1 MVLMILSSTGAKAK
15 VSSMAKLFGKYKFT
29 ATVEV
34 TEAGKAFQEYFA
46 AESEV
51 IITKDAA
58 NIYDAQITGF
68 AGAKG
73 SEAMKVNAFSK
84 EKQMFKVNSPS
95 GNNYGVFG
103 NGIYY
108 SEADGKYPFGEE
120 LGALY
125 FTISE
130 DAQTITVP
138 DFTLVGNCNFD
149 NSTCDVLAK
158 FTNVKLTLLESEK
171 IDIADITGEWKVT
184 AGSGT
189 YDTKEG
195 SPLPTSYTLALAQNG
210 NATTY
215 KATFTVEG
223 IAPFTLDA
231 TFDGNKLE
239 IPYDGNLVDE
249 AKGYRL
255 VSMYSGVSGN
265 ISFNY
270 TSESSMTMGNSLV
283 IGTISQKEVEGEK
296 KDVIDYVQWWQ
307 NGSAK
312 KQSDAP
318 AFSWAGTYTAK
329 TANYMDLT
337 GGADVL
343 PTEGE
348 TVITYYE
355 AIDTYYITKLFGFD
369 VGNMNQGGMKLTLS
383 ADNPKE
389 AEVSLSSSP
398 YGAIYIK
405 SSDDMQ
411 TWYKLTDVN
420 GQATSLKLTANEDGT
435 LSLGEFF
442 VTKGERGNENTL
454 VCGYQSNTLSVAAEE
469 PETPSWT
476 GTYTITAD
484 VTAYDG
490 NEYPATFEMVID
502 PETEYGQF
510 ITSFITADVKNANY
524 GGIKIAPDTED
535 ANKFTFA
542 SDKFVKTVEPGAI
555 YWKMKDMNGSNS
567 DLTCTRNEDG
577 SYSISSFSLFILTY
591 DNADEK
597 CVALYENV
605 KATKTSEV
613 SVESAQAAPSIKIAI
628 NGGVITLSEKTSVL
642 VTDMSGRTL
651 FSGNTQTISG
661 LQPGAVII
669 RTAAGAVKGL
679 IK

>member
-1 MVLMILSSTGAKAK
+1 MRKLYALSIILSMMILCSIGAKAK
-15 VSSMAKLFGKYKFT
+15 VSSMADLFGKYKFT

-34 TEAGKAFQEYFA
+34 TGAGKAYEA
-46 AESEV
+46 NILKEGEV

-68 AGAKG
+68 AVNNAT
-73 SEAMKVNAFSK
+73 EAMKVNSINTETCKFQVK
-84 EKQMFKVNSPS
+84 NPS
-95 GNNYGVFG
+95 GNSYGAMG
-103 NGIYY
+103 GLYY
-108 SEADGKYPFGEE
+108 SDINGTYPFGETQIE
-120 LGALY
+120 SLVFVYDPETKAM
-125 FTISE
+125 TCN
-130 DAQTITVP
+130 
-138 DFTLVGNCNFD
+138 DFSLVGNCD
-149 NSTCDVLAK
+149 YSASTCEIIAK

-210 NATTY
+210 NANTY

-255 VSMYSGVSGN
+255 VSMYGGVSGN

-318 AFSWAGTYTAK
+318 AFSWAGTYNSK
-329 TANYMDLT
+329 SANYMDLT
-337 GGADVL
+337 DGADVL

-355 AIDTYYITKLFGFD
+355 SIDTYYITKLFGFD

-435 LSLGEFF
+435 LTLGDFF
-442 VTKGERGNENTL
+442 VAKGEYGKENTY
-454 VCGYQSNTLSVAAEE
+454 VGGYQSNTLTPATEE
-469 PETPSWT
+469 PVVQTWD
-476 GTYTITAD
+476 GTYEATAT
-484 VTAYDG
+484 VTKYVEGD
-490 NEYPATFEMVID
+490 YPTTFPIVID

-510 ITSFITADVKNANY
+510 ITTFITEDAKAANY
-524 GGIKIAPDTED
+524 GGIRLTPSADGAEKAEMAT
-535 ANKFTFA
+535 
-542 SDKFVKTVEPGAI
+542 DKFVKTVEPGVK
-555 YWKMKDMNGSNS
+555 YWKIYDMNSS
-567 DLTCTRNEDG
+567 TSPLSLTRNADG
-577 SYSISSFSLFILTY
+577 TVSISTFSLFEISF
-591 DNADEK
+591 DAEWNEVKK
-597 CVALYENV
+597 CLALYENV
-605 KATKTSEV
+605 VANKSASGIENVNVSDDNGSDVRYFDLSGRALKSAGNGRLVIVKT
-613 SVESAQAAPSIKIAI
+613 AK
-628 NGGVITLSEKTSVL
+628 GVKKVL
-642 VTDMSGRTL
+642 V
-651 FSGNTQTISG
+651 
-661 LQPGAVII
+661 
-669 RTAAGAVKGL
+669 K
-679 IK
+679 

>member
-1 MVLMILSSTGAKAK
+1 MRKLYALSIILSMMILSSTGAKAK
-15 VSSMAKLFGKYKFT
+15 VSSMADLFGKYKFT

-34 TEAGKAFQEYFA
+34 TGAGKAYEA
-46 AESEV
+46 NILKEGEV

-68 AGAKG
+68 AVNNAT
-73 SEAMKVNAFSK
+73 EAMKVNSINTETCKFQVK
-84 EKQMFKVNSPS
+84 NPS
-95 GNNYGVFG
+95 GNSYGAMG
-103 NGIYY
+103 GLYY
-108 SEADGKYPFGEE
+108 SDINGTYPFGETQIE
-120 LGALY
+120 SLVFVYDPETKAM
-125 FTISE
+125 TCN
-130 DAQTITVP
+130 
-138 DFTLVGNCNFD
+138 DFSLVGNCD
-149 NSTCDVLAK
+149 YSASTCEIIAK

-195 SPLPTSYTLALAQNG
+195 SPLPTSYTLALAQYGDAN
-210 NATTY
+210 TY

-296 KDVIDYVQWWQ
+296 KDVIDYVQWWM

-318 AFSWAGTYTAK
+318 AFSWAGTYNSK
-329 TANYMDLT
+329 SANYMDLT
-337 GGADVL
+337 DGADVL

-369 VGNMNQGGMKLTLS
+369 VGSMNNGGMKLTLS

-389 AEVSLSSSP
+389 AEVSLNSSP

-405 SSDDMQ
+405 SSDDMM
-411 TWYKLTDVN
+411 TWYKLIDVN
-420 GQATSLKLTANEDGT
+420 GYATSLKLTANDDGT
-435 LSLGEFF
+435 LTLGDFF
-442 VTKGERGNENTL
+442 VAKGEYGSENTY
-454 VCGYQSNTLSVAAEE
+454 VCGYQTNTLTPAKEE
-469 PETPSWT
+469 PVVLTWD
-476 GTYTITAD
+476 GTYEATAS
-484 VTAYDG
+484 VTKYAEGD
-490 NEYPATFEMVID
+490 YPSSFPIVIA
-502 PETEYGQF
+502 PEGDYGQF
-510 ITSFITADVKNANY
+510 VTTFITEDANAANY
-524 GGIKIAPDTED
+524 GGIRFTPSKDD
-535 ANKFTFA
+535 ANKAEMLT
-542 SDKFVKTVEPGAI
+542 DKIVKTVEAGKT
-555 YWKMKDMNGSNS
+555 YWKIFDMNGSTS
-567 DLTCTRNEDG
+567 PLSFTRNEDG
-577 SYSISSFSLFILTY
+577 SVSIGSFSLFEITY
-591 DNADEK
+591 DESWNEQKK
-597 CVALYENV
+597 CLALYNNITAQ
-605 KATKTSEV
+605 KSTSGIDNV
-613 SVESAQAAPSIKIAI
+613 SVSAGNDNDIRYFDLSGRALKSAG
-628 NGGVITLSEKTSVL
+628 NGRLVIVKTAKGVKKVL
-642 VTDMSGRTL
+642 V
-651 FSGNTQTISG
+651 
-661 LQPGAVII
+661 
-669 RTAAGAVKGL
+669 K
-679 IK
+679 

>member
-1 MVLMILSSTGAKAK
+1 MRKLYALSIILSMMILSSTGAKAK
-15 VSSMAKLFGKYKFT
+15 VSSMAELFGKYKFT

-51 IITKDAA
+51 IITKDAI

-158 FTNVKLTLLESEK
+158 FTNVKMVLLESEA
-171 IDIADITGEWKVT
+171 INIPDISGNWKVT

-231 TFDGNKLE
+231 TFDGNNLE

-255 VSMYSGVSGN
+255 VGMYGSKSGN

-270 TSESSMTMGNSLV
+270 TSETSMTMGNSLV
-283 IGTISQKEVEGEK
+283 IGTVATEVVEGEEK
-296 KDVIDYVQWWQ
+296 EVITFVQWWM

-318 AFSWAGTYTAK
+318 AFSWAGTYTSK
-329 TANYMDLT
+329 TSYMDLSSGT
-337 GGADVL
+337 DVL

-355 AIDTYYITKLFGFD
+355 SIDTYYITKLFGFD
-369 VGNMNQGGMKLTLS
+369 VGSMNNGGMKLTLS

-405 SSDDMQ
+405 SSDDMK

-420 GQATSLKLTANEDGT
+420 GYATSLKLTANEDGT
-435 LSLGEFF
+435 LTLGDFF
-442 VTKGERGNENTL
+442 VAKGEYGNETTY
-454 VCGYQSNTLSVAAEE
+454 VGGYQSNTLTPATEE
-469 PETPSWT
+469 PVVQTWD
-476 GTYTITAD
+476 GTYEATAT
-484 VTAYDG
+484 VTKYVDG
-490 NEYPATFEMVID
+490 DY
-502 PETEYGQF
+502 PETFPIVIAPEGDYGQF
-510 ITSFITADVKNANY
+510 ITTFI
-524 GGIKIAPDTED
+524 TED
-535 ANKFTFA
+535 AKAANNGGIRLTPSADDADKAEMAT
-542 SDKFVKTVEPGAI
+542 DKFVKIVELGVK
-555 YWKMKDMNGSNS
+555 YWKIYDMNGSTS
-567 DLTCTRNEDG
+567 PLSLTRNADG
-577 SYSISSFSLFILTY
+577 TVSISTFSLFEISF
-591 DNADEK
+591 DAEWNEVKK
-597 CVALYENV
+597 CLALYENV
-605 KATKTSEV
+605 VAKKSASGIENVNVSDDNGSDVRYFDLSGRALKSAGNGRLVIVKT
-613 SVESAQAAPSIKIAI
+613 AK
-628 NGGVITLSEKTSVL
+628 GVKKVL
-642 VTDMSGRTL
+642 V
-651 FSGNTQTISG
+651 
-661 LQPGAVII
+661 
-669 RTAAGAVKGL
+669 K
-679 IK
+679 

>member
-1 MVLMILSSTGAKAK
+1 MRKFYALNIILSVMILCSASARAQ
-15 VSSMAKLFGKYKFT
+15 VSSMAELFGKYKFT

-73 SEAMKVNAFSK
+73 SEAIKVNAFSE
-84 EKQMFKVNSPS
+84 EKQMFKVNNPS
-95 GNNYGVFG
+95 GNNYGAFG

-108 SEADGKYPFGEE
+108 SEADGKYPFGAE

-130 DAQTITVP
+130 DAKTITVP

-158 FTNVKLTLLESEK
+158 FTNVKMVLVEAEK
-171 IDIADITGEWKVT
+171 IDIADITGEWT
-184 AGSGT
+184 AKAGAGA

-210 NATTY
+210 DAKTY

-231 TFDGNKLE
+231 TFDGNTLT

-255 VSMYSGVSGN
+255 VGMYGSKSGY

-270 TSESSMTMGNSLV
+270 TSETSMTMGNALV
-283 IGTISQKEVEGEK
+283 IGTVATEVVEGEEK
-296 KDVIDYVQWWQ
+296 EVITFVQWWM

-329 TANYMDLT
+329 TANYMDLSS
-337 GGADVL
+337 GADIL

-355 AIDTYYITKLFGFD
+355 VIDTYYITKLFGFE

-398 YGAIYIK
+398 YNAIYIK

-435 LSLGEFF
+435 LTLGDFF
-442 VTKGERGNENTL
+442 VAKGEYGNENTY
-454 VCGYQSNTLSVAAEE
+454 VCGYMSNTLTQATEGPVVQ
-469 PETPSWT
+469 TWD
-476 GTYTITAD
+476 GTYEATAT
-484 VTAYDG
+484 VTKYVEGD
-490 NEYPATFEMVID
+490 YPTTFPIVID

-510 ITSFITADVKNANY
+510 ITTFITEDAKAANY
-524 GGIKIAPDTED
+524 GGIRLTPSADD
-535 ANKFTFA
+535 A
-542 SDKFVKTVEPGAI
+542 DKAEMATDKYVKTVEPGAI
-555 YWKMKDMNGSNS
+555 YWKIYDMNGSTS
-567 DLTCTRNEDG
+567 PLSLTRNADG
-577 SYSISSFSLFILTY
+577 TVSISTFSLFEISY
-591 DNADEK
+591 DADWNEVKK
-597 CVALYENV
+597 CLAMYENV
-605 KATKTSEV
+605 VAKKSASGIENVNV
-613 SVESAQAAPSIKIAI
+613 SDD
-628 NGGVITLSEKTSVL
+628 NGSDVRYFDL
-642 VTDMSGRTL
+642 SGRAL
-651 FSGNTQTISG
+651 KSAGNG
-661 LQPGAVII
+661 RMVIVK
-669 RTAAGAVKGL
+669 TADGVK
-679 IK
+679 KVFVK

>member
-1 MVLMILSSTGAKAK
+1 MRKLYALSIILSMMILCSTGAKAK
-15 VSSMAKLFGKYKFT
+15 VSSMAELFGKYKFT

-34 TEAGKAFQEYFA
+34 TEAGQAFQEYFA

-84 EKQMFKVNSPS
+84 DKQMFKVTNPS
-95 GNNYGVFG
+95 GNNYGAFG
-103 NGIYY
+103 NGIFY
-108 SEADGKYPFGEE
+108 SEADGKYPFGDVA

-138 DFTLVGNCNFD
+138 DFTLVGNCD
-149 NSTCDVLAK
+149 YTASTCDVLAK
-158 FTNVKLTLLESEK
+158 FTNVKMVLLESEA
-171 IDIADITGEWKVT
+171 INIPDISGNWKVT
-184 AGSGT
+184 GGT
-189 YDTKEG
+189 GDYDTMQG
-195 SPLPTSYTLALAQNG
+195 SVLPTEYTMTLEQNG
-210 NATTY
+210 KANAY
-215 KATFTVEG
+215 KATISIEG

-231 TFDGNKLE
+231 TFDGNTLV
-239 IPYDGNLVDE
+239 IPFDNVLIDEANAYYLADMNGNLTGKFSFTYSSEKAMPAGSPLVIV
-249 AKGYRL
+249 AKG
-255 VSMYSGVSGN
+255 
-265 ISFNY
+265 
-270 TSESSMTMGNSLV
+270 
-283 IGTISQKEVEGEK
+283 GETNN
-296 KDVIDYVQWWQ
+296 YVQWWM

-420 GQATSLKLTANEDGT
+420 GQATSLKLTAKDDGT
-435 LSLGEFF
+435 LTLGDFF
-442 VTKGERGNENTL
+442 VAKGEYGKENTY
-454 VCGYQSNTLSVAAEE
+454 VGGYQSNTLTPATEE
-469 PETPSWT
+469 PVVQTWD
-476 GTYTITAD
+476 GTYEATAT
-484 VTAYDG
+484 VTKYVDG
-490 NEYPATFEMVID
+490 DYPTTFPIVID

-510 ITSFITADVKNANY
+510 ITTFITEDAKAANY
-524 GGIKIAPDTED
+524 GGIRLTPSADD
-535 ANKFTFA
+535 ADKAEMAT
-542 SDKFVKTVEPGAI
+542 DKFVKTVEPGVK
-555 YWKMKDMNGSNS
+555 YWKIYDMNGS
-567 DLTCTRNEDG
+567 TCP
-577 SYSISSFSLFILTY
+577 
-591 DNADEK
+591 
-597 CVALYENV
+597 
-605 KATKTSEV
+605 
-613 SVESAQAAPSIKIAI
+613 SASRA
-628 NGGVITLSEKTSVL
+628 
-642 VTDMSGRTL
+642 
-651 FSGNTQTISG
+651 TQT
-661 LQPGAVII
+661 A
-669 RTAAGAVKGL
+669 R
-679 IK
+679 

>member
-1 MVLMILSSTGAKAK
+1 MRKLYALSIILSMMILCSTGAKAK
-15 VSSMAKLFGKYKFT
+15 VSSMAELFGKYKFT

-34 TEAGKAFQEYFA
+34 TAAGKAYEA
-46 AESEV
+46 NILKEGEV

-68 AGAKG
+68 AVNNAT
-73 SEAMKVNAFSK
+73 EAMKVNSINTETCKFQVK
-84 EKQMFKVNSPS
+84 NPS
-95 GNNYGVFG
+95 GNSYGAMG
-103 NGIYY
+103 GLYY
-108 SEADGKYPFGEE
+108 SDINGTYPFGEIQIE
-120 LGALY
+120 SLVFVYDPETKAM
-125 FTISE
+125 TCN
-130 DAQTITVP
+130 
-138 DFTLVGNCNFD
+138 DFSLVGNCD
-149 NSTCDVLAK
+149 YSASTCEIIAK

-283 IGTISQKEVEGEK
+283 IGIISQKEVEGEK

-420 GQATSLKLTANEDGT
+420 GQATSLKLIANEDGT
-435 LSLGEFF
+435 LTLGDFFVAKGEFG
-442 VTKGERGNENTL
+442 KENTY
-454 VCGYQSNTLSVAAEE
+454 VGGYQSNTLTPATEE
-469 PETPSWT
+469 PVVQTWD
-476 GTYTITAD
+476 GTYEATAT
-484 VTAYDG
+484 VTKYVDG
-490 NEYPATFEMVID
+490 DY
-502 PETEYGQF
+502 PETFPIVIAPEGDYGQF
-510 ITSFITADVKNANY
+510 ITTFITEDAKAANY
-524 GGIKIAPDTED
+524 GGIRLTPSED
-535 ANKFTFA
+535 DADKAEMAT
-542 SDKFVKTVEPGAI
+542 DKFVKIVEPGVK
-555 YWKMKDMNGSNS
+555 YWKIYDMNGSTS
-567 DLTCTRNEDG
+567 PLSLTRNADG
-577 SYSISSFSLFILTY
+577 TVSISTFSLFEITY
-591 DNADEK
+591 DENLNEK
-597 CVALYENV
+597 KKCLALYENV
-605 KATKTSEV
+605 VAKKSASGIENVNVSDDNGSDVRYFDLSGRALKSAGNGRLVIVKT
-613 SVESAQAAPSIKIAI
+613 AK
-628 NGGVITLSEKTSVL
+628 GVKKVL
-642 VTDMSGRTL
+642 V
-651 FSGNTQTISG
+651 
-661 LQPGAVII
+661 
-669 RTAAGAVKGL
+669 K
-679 IK
+679 

>member
-1 MVLMILSSTGAKAK
+1 MRKLYALSIILSMMILSSTGAKAK
-15 VSSMAKLFGKYKFT
+15 VSSMAELFGKYKFT

-58 NIYDAQITGF
+58 NMFEAQITGF

-84 EKQMFKVNSPS
+84 EKQMFKVTNPS
-95 GNNYGVFG
+95 GNNYGAFG
-103 NGIYY
+103 NGIFY
-108 SEADGKYPFGEE
+108 SEADGKYPFGDVA

-138 DFTLVGNCNFD
+138 DFTLVGNCD
-149 NSTCDVLAK
+149 YTASTCDVLAK
-158 FTNVKLTLLESEK
+158 FTNVKMVLLESEA
-171 IDIADITGEWKVT
+171 INIPDISGNWKVT

-210 NATTY
+210 DAKTY

-231 TFDGNKLE
+231 KFDGNKLE
-239 IPYDGNLVDE
+239 IPYDGNLIDE
-249 AKGYRL
+249 TKGYRL
-255 VSMYSGVSGN
+255 VSMYGGVSGN

-283 IGTISQKEVEGEK
+283 IGTVSQKEVEGEK
-296 KDVIDYVQWWQ
+296 KDVIDYVQWWM

-329 TANYMDLT
+329 TANYMDLSSGT
-337 GGADVL
+337 DVL

-355 AIDTYYITKLFGFD
+355 VIDTYYITKLFGFD

-420 GQATSLKLTANEDGT
+420 GQATSLKLIANEDGT
-435 LSLGEFF
+435 LTLGDFFVAKGEFG
-442 VTKGERGNENTL
+442 KENTY
-454 VCGYQSNTLSVAAEE
+454 VGGYQSNTLTPATEE
-469 PETPSWT
+469 PVVQTWD
-476 GTYTITAD
+476 GTYEATAT
-484 VTAYDG
+484 VTKYVDG
-490 NEYPATFEMVID
+490 DYPETFPIVID

-510 ITSFITADVKNANY
+510 ITTFITEDAKAANY
-524 GGIKIAPDTED
+524 GGIRLTPSADD
-535 ANKFTFA
+535 ANKAEMAT
-542 SDKFVKTVEPGAI
+542 DKFVKTVEPGVK
-555 YWKMKDMNGSNS
+555 YWKIYDMNGSTS
-567 DLTCTRNEDG
+567 PLSLTRNADG
-577 SYSISSFSLFILTY
+577 TVSISTFSLFEISF
-591 DNADEK
+591 DAEWNEVKK
-597 CVALYENV
+597 CLAMYENV
-605 KATKTSEV
+605 VANKSASGIENVNVSDDNGSDVRYFDLSGRALKSAGNGRLVIVKT
-613 SVESAQAAPSIKIAI
+613 AK
-628 NGGVITLSEKTSVL
+628 GVKKVL
-642 VTDMSGRTL
+642 V
-651 FSGNTQTISG
+651 
-661 LQPGAVII
+661 
-669 RTAAGAVKGL
+669 K
-679 IK
+679 